1 MLINKMK
8 MKKYYILSFLIVLSM
23 QYVNA
28 QLYSVNVNT
37 TAIPPVNPVI
47 SQYVSSGS
55 VSSSFMYGAV
65 GTAPIQVY
73 VQGKIE
79 CLSPTPFTISIN
91 PTFTQ
96 AGTITLSPGI
106 PNQLIATQLAGAF
119 GFFNDNNIK
128 LSAGIYRICF
138 LAKQVDPASGQPGAN
153 LSDPNLGCGSFTV
166 QSTQPTNGV
175 IITTMVI
182 PPVNPLIS
190 QAVFTGAIKPTLL
203 FNGQG
208 GNTQVKVFGK
218 IECCLLYT
226 S

>member
-55 VSSSFMYGAV
+55 ITSSFMYGAV
-65 GTAPIQVY
+65 GTPSIQVY

-79 CLSPTPFTISIN
+79 CLSPSPFTISVI

-119 GFFNDNNIK
+119 GFFNDNNLVTSGISLASLKDANNNIK
-128 LSAGIYRICF
+128 VHAGIYRICF
-138 LAKQVDPASGQPGAN
+138 LAKQVDPANGQPGGN

-175 IITTMVI
+175 IITTMVT
-182 PPVNPLIS
+182 PPVNP
-190 QAVFTGAIKPTLL
+190 A
-203 FNGQG
+203 
-208 GNTQVKVFGK
+208 
-218 IECCLLYT
+218 
-226 S
+226 